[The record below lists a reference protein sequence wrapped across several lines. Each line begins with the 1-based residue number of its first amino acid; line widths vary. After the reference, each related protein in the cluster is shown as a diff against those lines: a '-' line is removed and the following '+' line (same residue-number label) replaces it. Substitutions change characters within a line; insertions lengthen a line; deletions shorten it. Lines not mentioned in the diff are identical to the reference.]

1 MVENEKR
8 EGEGQNPGSTI
19 IFKGGMEEQMSHDT
33 QSEGKKEVLVEAES
47 SSKIMIEKYLLD
59 LALMR
64 SSVTLSRSLSV
75 ECKGWRPG

>member
-33 QSEGKKEVLVEAES
+33 ESEGKKEVLVEAES
-47 SSKIMIEKYLLD
+47 SSKIMI
-59 LALMR
+59 
-64 SSVTLSRSLSV
+64 
-75 ECKGWRPG
+75 